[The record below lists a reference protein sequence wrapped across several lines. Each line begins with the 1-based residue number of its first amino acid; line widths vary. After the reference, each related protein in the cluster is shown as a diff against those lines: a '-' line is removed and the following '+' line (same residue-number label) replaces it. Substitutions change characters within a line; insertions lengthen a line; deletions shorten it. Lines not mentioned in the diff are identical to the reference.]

1 MEILLV
7 LLYFTAPQLTN
18 LFVFQLDIVQQN
30 YISPEN
36 LKQPLCVTEVTG
48 AAFDSGGTWLATA
61 EYWND
66 GIMSPEIR
74 LKFWQFNEKKQ
85 RYYKSG
91 IMTKPVFGVS
101 DQVQHKSGCKSVLVM
116 WLKWRCCVF
125 V

>member
-1 MEILLV
+1 MQIT
-7 LLYFTAPQLTN
+7 YFAAPQVK

-66 GIMSPEIR
+66 GVMSPEIR

-85 RYYKSG
+85 RYSAANTYFPLYLLLG
-91 IMTKPVFGVS
+91 ETGYRVIRVFY
-101 DQVQHKSGCKSVLVM
+101 
-116 WLKWRCCVF
+116 REIIF
-125 V
+125 